1 MVMAGSGQNGHSGN
15 GAMDMINL
23 MSVKAAQDL
32 NLNLAVP
39 NGGAGAVRPDHR
51 AVK

>member
-1 MVMAGSGQNGHSGN
+1 
-15 GAMDMINL
+15 MDMINL

-39 NGGAGAVRPDHR
+39 GSSGGGVR
-51 AVK
+51 AAK